1 MGSQKFCKSEISLD
15 IGTAICRKGR
25 NLQKRASRL
34 AAEQGGPEGCRKGQ
48 AHVKLFSLSAEVGNR
63 YFINGSGRRQLA
75 HGTTDEKS
83 SSKVPRDRKYMHRKA
98 SRKTH
103 STNGLNIESRV
114 T

>member
-1 MGSQKFCKSEISLD
+1 MD
-15 IGTAICRKGR
+15 
-25 NLQKRASRL
+25 
-34 AAEQGGPEGCRKGQ
+34 Q
-48 AHVKLFSLSAEVGNR
+48 ADEK
-63 YFINGSGRRQLA
+63 LA

-103 STNGLNIESRV
+103 STNGVNFESRV